1 MRVDFAGQPQASPD
15 QQRQGHPCDAPLNL
29 DAALVSL
36 HSSWLCW
43 RTGLEKYVGTSIG
56 FASSLRHGFVES
68 YHKPFPPQIIQV
80 LLIDKLLPFYKQ
92 REMERIRY
100 VSTKPQNL
108 WLCRKKGFQL
118 G

>member
-1 MRVDFAGQPQASPD
+1 
-15 QQRQGHPCDAPLNL
+15 LNL

-80 LLIDKLLPFYKQ
+80 LLSLLASLVSAGVSDPTIAWDGEQ
-92 REMERIRY
+92 SIAGIISSSREI
-100 VSTKPQNL
+100 
-108 WLCRKKGFQL
+108 
-118 G
+118 